1 MLKDRILILE
11 KEHNEFKPDKQEEE
25 LSICD
30 IMKEDT
36 SEVIKKME
44 SKMPSLFQNYSDLYT
59 EYLHMFD
66 DVFGTCYIAEKEYF
80 DKLDIDQG
88 ILQQIKINSES
99 MKNNYVENIDMAAKL
114 FDEYVKMRVSAMQ
127 SFDNYVHV
135 MMESYAKM
143 LSQFNK
149 SIKPSD

>member
-1 MLKDRILILE
+1 MLKDRILIMG
-11 KEHNEFKPDKQEEE
+11 KEYHESKPDTQEEE

-66 DVFGTCYIAEKEYF
+66 DVFGTFYIAEKQYF
-80 DKLDIDQG
+80 DKLNIDQG
-88 ILQQIKINSES
+88 ILGQIKANSES
-99 MKNNYVENIDMAAKL
+99 MRKNYVENIDMAAKL
-114 FDEYVKMRVSAMQ
+114 FDEYVKMRISAIQ
-127 SFDNYVHV
+127 SLDKYVHV
-135 MMESYAKM
+135 MMDSYAKIW
-143 LSQFNK
+143 SQLNK
-149 SIKPSD
+149 ST

>member
-88 ILQQIKINSES
+88 ILPQIKTNSES
-99 MKNNYVENIDMAAKL
+99 IKNNYIENIDMEAKL
-114 FDEYVKMRVSAMQ
+114 FDEYVKMRVFAMQ

-149 SIKPSD
+149 TF

>member
-1 MLKDRILILE
+1 MG
-11 KEHNEFKPDKQEEE
+11 KEYNESKPDKQEEE

-66 DVFGTCYIAEKEYF
+66 DVFVTCYIAEKQYF
-80 DKLDIDQG
+80 DKLNIDQG
-88 ILQQIKINSES
+88 ILRQIKANSES

-114 FDEYVKMRVSAMQ
+114 FDEYVKMRVSAIQ
-127 SFDNYVHV
+127 SFDKYAHV
-135 MMESYAKM
+135 MMDSYAKIW
-143 LSQFNK
+143 SQFNK
-149 SIKPSD
+149 ST

>member
-1 MLKDRILILE
+1 MSKDRILIMG
-11 KEHNEFKPDKQEEE
+11 KEYNVSKPNKQEEK

-66 DVFGTCYIAEKEYF
+66 DIFGTCYIAEKEYF
-80 DKLDIDQG
+80 DKLNIDQG
-88 ILQQIKINSES
+88 TLRQIKANSEL
-99 MKNNYVENIDMAAKL
+99 MKNSYVENIDMAAKF
-114 FDEYVKMRVSAMQ
+114 FDEYVKMRISAIQ

-143 LSQFNK
+143 FSQFNK

>member
-1 MLKDRILILE
+1 MG
-11 KEHNEFKPDKQEEE
+11 KEYNESKPDKQEEE

-66 DVFGTCYIAEKEYF
+66 DVFGTCYIAEKQYF
-80 DKLDIDQG
+80 DKLNIDQG
-88 ILQQIKINSES
+88 ILRQIKANSES

-114 FDEYVKMRVSAMQ
+114 FDEYVKMRVSAIQ
-127 SFDNYVHV
+127 SFDKYAHV
-135 MMESYAKM
+135 MMDSYAKIW
-143 LSQFNK
+143 SQFNK
-149 SIKPSD
+149 ST

>member
-88 ILQQIKINSES
+88 ILQQIKTNSES
-99 MKNNYVENIDMAAKL
+99 IKNNYIENIDMEAKL
-114 FDEYVKMRVSAMQ
+114 FDEYVKMRVFAMQ

-149 SIKPSD
+149 TF

>member
-1 MLKDRILILE
+1 MSKDRILIMG
-11 KEHNEFKPDKQEEE
+11 KEYNVSKPKKQEEK

-66 DVFGTCYIAEKEYF
+66 DIFGTCYIAEKEYF
-80 DKLDIDQG
+80 DKLNIDQG
-88 ILQQIKINSES
+88 ILRQIKANSES
-99 MKNNYVENIDMAAKL
+99 MKNNYVGNIDMAAKF
-114 FDEYVKMRVSAMQ
+114 FDEYVKMRISAIQ

-143 LSQFNK
+143 FSQFNK

>member
-1 MLKDRILILE
+1 ME

-59 EYLHMFD
+59 KYLF
-66 DVFGTCYIAEKEYF
+66 TCLMIFLEPV
-80 DKLDIDQG
+80 
-88 ILQQIKINSES
+88 ILQKS
-99 MKNNYVENIDMAAKL
+99 NIL
-114 FDEYVKMRVSAMQ
+114 T
-127 SFDNYVHV
+127 N
-135 MMESYAKM
+135 
-143 LSQFNK
+143 
-149 SIKPSD
+149 

>member
-1 MLKDRILILE
+1 MLKDRILIMG
-11 KEHNEFKPDKQEEE
+11 KEYNESKPDKQEEK

-44 SKMPSLFQNYSDLYT
+44 SKMPSLFQNYSNLYT

-66 DVFGTCYIAEKEYF
+66 DIFGTCYIAEKEYF
-80 DKLDIDQG
+80 DKLNIDQE
-88 ILQQIKINSES
+88 ILRQIKTNSES
-99 MKNNYVENIDMAAKL
+99 MRNNYVENIDMATKF
-114 FDEYVKMRVSAMQ
+114 FDKYVKMRISAIQ
-127 SFDNYVHV
+127 SFDNYAHV

-143 LSQFNK
+143 FSQFNK
-149 SIKPSD
+149 SAYSSD